1 VAGALQDDQGAAGG
15 LGQRPPRPTGLIWSS
30 SPWMT
35 TTGQRLAAHQPHT
48 VASSGQ
54 GGWDSAIRTSGE
66 VSRPQPTLSSTG
78 LVEWGSVKHLEKK
91 NSRKSW

>member
-1 VAGALQDDQGAAGG
+1 MV
-15 LGQRPPRPTGLIWSS
+15 S
-30 SPWMT
+30 
-35 TTGQRLAAHQPHT
+35 
-48 VASSGQ
+48 AS
-54 GGWDSAIRTSGE
+54 